1 MAVPPG
7 TRLGVY
13 EIVALLGA
21 GGMGEV
27 YRARDTRL
35 DRTVAIKVLPQHL
48 AADAEF
54 RERFDRE
61 ARAISQLDHP
71 HICALYDV
79 GAHEGLSFLV
89 MQYLE
94 GETLQARLERGLL
107 DVKDALAIAIQIASA
122 LDAAHRARIVHR
134 DLKPGNIFLVRGGA
148 SGSPAARLLDFGL
161 AKTADARTPGGSTL
175 LPTTPANLTAQ
186 GTLLGTFQYM
196 APEQLEGCDAD
207 ARTDIF
213 AFGAVVYEMVAGRKA
228 FEGKSQASLI
238 AKILESDPPSMSSLQ
253 PMTPP
258 ALDRIVKKCL
268 AKNPDARWQSAA
280 DLATELQWVSEPLT
294 AVGLGSAA
302 SSTTRSLV
310 WLWATLAIIASAL
323 AAIAGVGWWRATRPI
338 ERPLIR
344 MSAALIAGQR
354 MSSGTSYEI
363 DGTLLANHVPGTSLA
378 LSPDGSRLVATT
390 LGSDGRQRLA
400 VRRLDQDRF
409 DPLPGSEDATAPFF
423 SPDGE
428 WIAFFANGKLKK
440 MPVEGG
446 SPATLCDA
454 GNFPSGSWGED
465 GTIVVALGLNEPL
478 SRVPSAG
485 GAPTAVTKL
494 ENGETVHERPQVL
507 PGGASVL
514 FTARTG
520 VGAENA
526 RIDVMSLRTHERK
539 TVIRGGE
546 IGRYVQSS
554 GGRGYL
560 IYLGGQTLFAAPFD
574 LASGTVTG
582 TAKRIVGDVSTI
594 HSTRGEFDV
603 SQTGTFVYIGG
614 PEDPE
619 RSIFWL
625 DQTGRTEPLHAE
637 SGFYSGLRFSPDGT
651 RLVFVRSA
659 AWRGQ
664 SDLWVQD
671 LQRGTVDRLT
681 SLPGFNIS
689 PVWSPDGGH
698 IMFSQGSQGASAGEY
713 WVRSDGAGQPQ
724 KLDGTAGY
732 PISFS
737 PDGKLVA
744 LINGNPFTAMQIS
757 VASLEGPPDQ
767 PRLGSV
773 KAIASVR
780 GFPMPV
786 FSADGRWIA
795 YASGETGKSQIYVEP
810 FPGPGGKVSIS
821 IDGGTFPAWSP
832 NGRELFFLDPSRR
845 IMVVDYTTR
854 AGQFVAGQPRLWSPH
869 PILLT
874 MGGGPFQPYAL
885 APNGKRFAVMLYPD
899 GSAESR
905 RPLHLTFLLNFADEL
920 RRQVG
925 R

>member
-1 MAVPPG
+1 
-7 TRLGVY
+7 VY
-13 EIVALLGA
+13 EIVAPLGA

-27 YRARDTRL
+27 YKARDTRL
-35 DRTVAIKVLPQHL
+35 DRTVAIKVLPPHL
-48 AADAEF
+48 AEDAQF

-94 GETLQARLERGLL
+94 GETLQARLERGSLEL
-107 DVKDALAIAIQIASA
+107 KDALAIAVQIASA
-122 LDAAHRARIVHR
+122 LDAAHRAGIVHR
-134 DLKPGNIFLVRGGA
+134 DLKPGNIFLVRSAA

-161 AKTADARTPGGSTL
+161 AKTADARTAGGSTL
-175 LPTTPANLTAQ
+175 LPTTPANLTAK
-186 GTLLGTFQYM
+186 GTIFGTFQYM
-196 APEQLEGCDAD
+196 APEQLEGDEAD

-213 AFGAVVYEMVAGRKA
+213 AFGAVVYEMVTGRKA
-228 FEGKSQASLI
+228 FEGKSQASLT

-253 PMTPP
+253 PMTPVM
-258 ALDRIVKKCL
+258 LDRVVNKCL

-302 SSTTRSLV
+302 ASTTRSLV
-310 WLWATLAIIASAL
+310 WPWAMLAIIASAL

-354 MSSGTSYEI
+354 MSSGTSYDI

-409 DPLPGSEDATAPFF
+409 DPLPGSEDATGPFF
-423 SPDGE
+423 SLDGE
-428 WIAFFANGKLKK
+428 WVAFFANGKLKK

-446 SPATLCDA
+446 SPVTLCDA
-454 GNFPSGSWGED
+454 GNFPSGSWGDDE
-465 GTIVVALGLNEPL
+465 TIIAGLGLNRPL

-485 GAPTAVTKL
+485 GASTPVTKL
-494 ENGETVHERPQVL
+494 EPGETMHERPQVL
-507 PGGASVL
+507 PGGDSVL

-520 VGAENA
+520 GDAENA
-526 RIDVMSLRTHERK
+526 RIDLVSLRTHERR
-539 TVIRGGE
+539 TVMRGGE
-546 IGRYVQSS
+546 FGRYVQSS
-554 GGRGYL
+554 AGRGYI
-560 IYLGGQTLFAAPFD
+560 IYVDGQTLFAAPFD

-582 TAKRIVGDVSTI
+582 AARRILGDVSSF
-594 HSTRGEFDV
+594 HSTKGEFDV
-603 SQTGTFVYIGG
+603 SRTGTFVYIGG

-637 SGFYSGLRFSPDGT
+637 RGFYSGLRFSPDGT

-659 AWRGQ
+659 GWRGQ

-671 LQRGTVDRLT
+671 LQRRTVDRLT
-681 SLPGFNIS
+681 SLPGSNSS
-689 PVWSPDGGH
+689 PVWSPDGAH
-698 IMFSQGSQGASAGEY
+698 ILFEGPSGAVYS
-713 WVRSDGAGQPQ
+713 VRADGAGQPQ
-724 KLDGTAGY
+724 KLDGPAGH
-732 PISFS
+732 PISVS
-737 PDGKLVA
+737 PDGKLVT
-744 LINGNPFTAMQIS
+744 LINGNPFTAMQIM
-757 VASLEGPPDQ
+757 VAALEGPSDH
-767 PRLGSV
+767 PRLGRV
-773 KAIASVR
+773 EPIAAAP
-780 GFPMPV
+780 GFPMAV
-786 FSADGRWIA
+786 FSPDGHLIA
-795 YASGETGKSQIYVEP
+795 YTSGETGAMQVYVQP
-810 FPGPGGKVSIS
+810 FPGRGGKVAIS
-821 IDGGTFPAWSP
+821 INGGTFPAWSP

-869 PILLT
+869 SILLT

-885 APNGKRFAVMLYPD
+885 ASDGKRFAVMLYPD
-899 GSAESR
+899 GSAESH

-920 RRQVG
+920 RRQLG